1 VLYLQGNKNPIAM
14 EYRFTPVSILTLC
27 VILLFGQCSS
37 RNTPAESSSPA
48 DNRLGNAH
56 LDVTGSEDAI
66 PHFEKGLLLLHSFEY
81 ADAREAF
88 QEAQSVDS
96 SFAMAYWG
104 EAMTYHHPLW
114 RQQNYAEGQAALNK
128 LAPSPEERLTKVG
141 TGLERDLLRAVEQLY
156 GEEDKFERDRA
167 YAKYMGELY
176 EKYEGNQE
184 VAAFYA
190 LSLLGSV
197 PVGRN
202 DEVYGQ
208 AARIAEGVI
217 AENPNHP
224 GALHYLIHSYDDP
237 VHAHLAKTAADS
249 YADVAPDAAHA
260 LHMPSH
266 IYVALG
272 MWGEV
277 VASNVDSYEASVKR
291 MERKEL
297 STSARSYHAFHWL
310 MYGYLQQEKFEE
322 AQLIMEDMDRY
333 TKEDPTRGARSYLIN
348 MKGNY
353 LVETGRWDSEIADIE
368 IEERDDLNIATRAA
382 YYFTEGMKA
391 YQRNQPDT
399 LRAVIKQLES
409 EREQATYLVSDS
421 GVPMCSSAGSNRSA
435 PNKQDLGLAEVME
448 MELRALEAR
457 SRQNDKEAEAFLR
470 KAVEVQEATSY
481 DYGPPTVVYP
491 AYELYADWLL
501 EKKRH
506 EEAILQY
513 DYALERGPKRM
524 RALKG
529 KMQAARA
536 LGQRKTAAEI
546 QAVLD
551 DIARRA
557 KDDAEQRLSLR

>member
-1 VLYLQGNKNPIAM
+1 M
-14 EYRFTPVSILTLC
+14 EYRFSTISLPALLC
-27 VILLFGQCSS
+27 LALLFARCSS
-37 RNTPAESSSPA
+37 ENPPESPA
-48 DNRLGNAH
+48 PAANRLGDAH
-56 LDVTGSEDAI
+56 LNVTGAEDAI

-88 QEAQSVDS
+88 REAQAVDS

-114 RQQNYAEGQAALNK
+114 RQQNYADGQAALNK
-128 LAPSPEERLTKVG
+128 LASTPEERSAEVG
-141 TGLERDLLRAVEQLY
+141 TELERDLLRAVELLY
-156 GEEDKFERDRA
+156 GEGDKFERDKA
-167 YAKYMGELY
+167 YAEYMGELY

-184 VAAFYA
+184 IAAFYA

-197 PVGRN
+197 PVGRD

-272 MWGEV
+272 MWDEV

-291 MERKEL
+291 MERKGL

-310 MYGYLQQEKFEE
+310 MYGYLQQEKFDE
-322 AQLIMEDMDRY
+322 AQRIMEDMARY
-333 TKEDPTRGARSYLIN
+333 AAEDPTRGARSYLIN

-353 LVETGRWDSEIADIE
+353 LVETGRWDSEIADISVG
-368 IEERDDLNIATRAA
+368 ERDDLNIATRAV

-391 YQRNQPDT
+391 YQRHQPDS
-399 LRAVIKQLES
+399 LRAVIEQLAS
-409 EREQATYLVSDS
+409 EREQAAYLVSDS

-448 MELRALEAR
+448 MELRALEAG
-457 SRQNDKEAEAFLR
+457 SRQDQKMAESFLR

-481 DYGPPTVVYP
+481 DYGPPAVVYP

-501 EKKRH
+501 DRERY
-506 EEAILQY
+506 EEAIVQY

-529 KMQAARA
+529 KMQAAQV
-536 LGQRKTAAEI
+536 LGRTEAAAEI
-546 QAVLD
+546 QAILD

-557 KDDAEQRLSLR
+557 TDDAEQRLSLR